1 MINISDVRP
10 IVLKFASEM
19 ERVLKENDSKG
30 GWQDC
35 DINYLRFR
43 LMEEIG
49 EYFAWQASDT
59 DACGDKITAEEW
71 REKNKDRVKKELVD
85 IANFC
90 LMLWDRE
97 LR

>member
-1 MINISDVRP
+1 MDE
-10 IVLKFASEM
+10 VLCK
-19 ERVLKENDSKG
+19 NDYKG

-43 LMEEIG
+43 LIEEIG
-49 EYFAWQASDT
+49 EYFAWQASDA
-59 DACGDKITAEEW
+59 DAYGDKITAEEW
-71 REKNKDRVKKELVD
+71 REKNKDRVKRELVD